1 MDTKT
6 ITAGRAEPG
15 VCTDASAVVATIN
28 EEIT

>member
-1 MDTKT
+1 MDTCVCC
-6 ITAGRAEPG
+6 GRTEPG